1 MFELV
6 ATCAFGLESTVKY
19 EIERLGFPAQITG
32 PGRIR
37 FSGDESTICQTNLW
51 LRTADRVQ
59 IVVAEFAAPDF
70 DALFETTKQLEWE
83 NWIPSN
89 GRFPVIARTRK
100 SQLTSVPALQ
110 RSVKKAIVERLKSK
124 YQSDLSETES
134 LYRIEIALLDD
145 QAMLTLDTTGASL
158 HKRGYRTLTGAAPI
172 KETLAAAL
180 IQLSFWDGERPFVD
194 PFCGTGTI
202 PIEAALLGR
211 NIAPGLKRDFAAETW
226 PAVESSFWKAARE
239 EAISAAVP
247 KLPIRLIGTDT
258 DPQSLKMARFHAEQA
273 GVSDD
278 IHFQEKGFERLTSKQ
293 QFGCVI
299 TNPPY
304 GLRLGH
310 DEKAKMEELYQSI
323 PEVLRHLPT
332 WSHFILTA
340 YPRFE
345 SLIQK
350 RADRRRKLYNGRIEC
365 TYFQFHGPKPG
376 SKLDTT
382 SHSSDTCQAQGFNV
396 RKTSSAAPVF
406 GGISDKGH
414 EQAQLFAS
422 RLAKR
427 ARHLRK
433 WPTKQDIHCFRLYER
448 DIPEIPLV
456 VDRIEDHLHI
466 VEFERPHD
474 RDLGQH
480 ADWLELMAKTAGET
494 LKVDRRKVFLKRR
507 ARQRGLTQHER
518 VDEANYEIEVREGGL
533 RFWCNLS
540 DYVDTGLFLDHRIAR
555 GMVRDAAKDKRV
567 LNLFGYTGSF
577 SVYAADGAASE
588 VTTVDLSRTYLN
600 WAIRNFELNGFRGSQ
615 YRFIQS
621 DAKSFWESLSP
632 ESEFDVIVVD
642 PPTFSNSKRT
652 ECDWEIQRD
661 HVPMLNCLISHLS
674 DNGTLFFST
683 NFRRF
688 QLEEA
693 ELHSKSIREIS
704 RQTVPEDYRNRRIHR
719 CWIIRR

>member
-19 EIERLGFPAQITG
+19 EVERLGYSPKITG

-37 FSGDESTICQTNLW
+37 FSGDASAICATNLW
-51 LRTADRVQ
+51 LRCADRIQ
-59 IVVAEFAAPDF
+59 IVIAEFPAPDF

-83 NWIPSN
+83 NWIPAE
-89 GRFPVIARTRK
+89 GQFPVIARSRK
-100 SQLTSVPALQ
+100 SQITSVPALQ
-110 RSVKKAIVERLKSK
+110 RSVKKAIVERLTSI
-124 YQSDLSETES
+124 YRRGLPETDS
-134 LYRIEIALLDD
+134 LYRVEVALLDD
-145 QAMLTLDTTGASL
+145 KALLTLDTTGASL
-158 HKRGYRTLTGAAPI
+158 HKRGYRKLTGAAPI

-180 IQLSFWDGERPFVD
+180 IQLSYWDRERPLVD

-202 PIEAALLGR
+202 PIEAALIGR
-211 NIAPGLKRDFAAETW
+211 NIAPGLKREFSAEAW
-226 PAVESSFWKAARE
+226 PAIDSRFWQEARDQ
-239 EAISAAVP
+239 ASAAIVP
-247 KLPIRLIGTDT
+247 NLPIRIIGTDA
-258 DPQSLKMARFHAEQA
+258 DPESLKMARYHAEQA

-293 QFGCVI
+293 QYGCVI

-304 GLRLGH
+304 GMRLGH
-310 DEKAKMEELYQSI
+310 DEKKQIEALYQSI
-323 PEVLRHLPT
+323 PEVLRNLPT
-332 WSHFILTA
+332 WSHYILTA

-350 RADRRRKLYNGRIEC
+350 RANRRRKLYNGRIEC

-376 SKLDTT
+376 ATIQQIETKQELIETETVERKSTAT
-382 SHSSDTCQAQGFNV
+382 S
-396 RKTSSAAPVF
+396 PVF
-406 GGISDKGH
+406 GGITDKGH
-414 EQAQLFAS
+414 EQAKLFAA
-422 RLAKR
+422 RLTKR

-433 WPTKQDIHCFRLYER
+433 WPTKKDIHCYRLYER

-456 VDRIEDHLHI
+456 VDRIEDHLHV

-480 ADWLELMAKTAGET
+480 ADWLELMAKTAGEA
-494 LKVDRRKVFLKRR
+494 LEVDRRKVFLKRR
-507 ARQRGLTQHER
+507 NRQRGLTQHER
-518 VDEANYEIEVREGGL
+518 VDEQNYEIEVREGGL

-540 DYVDTGLFLDHRIAR
+540 DYTDTGLFLDHRITR
-555 GMVRDAAKDKRV
+555 SMVRDASKDARV

-621 DAKSFWESLSP
+621 DAKSFWESLS
-632 ESEFDVIVVD
+632 SEQKYDIIVVD

-652 ECDWEIQRD
+652 ESDWEIQRD
-661 HVPMLNCLISHLS
+661 HVPMLNRLLAHLS
-674 DNGTLFFST
+674 ENGTLYFST

-688 QLEEA
+688 KLDET
-693 ELHSKSIREIS
+693 ELNSNQIREIS

-719 CWIIRR
+719 CWLIKH